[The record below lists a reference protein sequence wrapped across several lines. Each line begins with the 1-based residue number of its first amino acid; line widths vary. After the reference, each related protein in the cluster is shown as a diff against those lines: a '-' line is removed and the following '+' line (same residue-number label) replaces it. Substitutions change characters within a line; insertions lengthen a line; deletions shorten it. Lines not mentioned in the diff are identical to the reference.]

1 MIAGNTI
8 LTRFL
13 ALAILVSECLG
24 RVSGQQA
31 SSNIR
36 CSERERRALLALK
49 HELVDEH
56 GRLSSWG
63 AGKNKRE
70 CCNWTGVRCDNVTN
84 HVTRLNL
91 RGPPGF
97 KFYAPIA
104 PLKGNI
110 SPSLLELKHLTY
122 LDLSHNDFGRSRFPE
137 LITSLN
143 KLNYLNL
150 SNTNFSKSS
159 IPPSVGNLSELV
171 YLDLSWNG
179 FHSDNLGWLSHLGSL
194 KYLNL
199 GGVFLQNATNWLQSI
214 SKLNSI
220 VELRLSNS
228 LFPNI
233 LYTSLPSINASTQ
246 LAVLDLSRNFA
257 DISYATILWFLNF
270 SHSLTFVDLS
280 FNSITGPLPNAFDN
294 QMSLVHL
301 DLSYSGLEHGIPKSF
316 GNMSS
321 LAHLSLLGNGL
332 TAQLSGLMNN
342 LSGLAEE
349 NLQYLNL
356 RYNSLSGSIP
366 DFSRFFKLKQLLLTR
381 NKING
386 SIPKGYLSIPLLID
400 LDLSFNNITGT
411 IPDLGFSPF
420 LKTLYLNKNMFN
432 GALTESIGGLSEADA
447 LFLGSNNLEGV
458 VTESHLFNLSRLKVL
473 DLSFNS
479 LLVVNCSPHWIPPFQ
494 LRSISLSQCKI
505 GPQFPHWLQ
514 SQTNLSFLDISF
526 SRIADTIP
534 QWFGNLVSKRI
545 NLNASNNQIHGI
557 FPSISSS
564 TSTLPK
570 ENEIGT
576 ILDLSEN
583 KITGQA
589 TFLCHNQGW
598 VLIDLSNNLFS
609 GRLPDCFANST
620 SLQFLNVANN
630 LFFGKI
636 PSSFGSLHVL
646 SLLNLRNNSFSG
658 GIPTSMRNCTNLE
671 MVDLGENRLT
681 GNIPTWL
688 GDNLSLPI
696 VLSLRFNEFHGT
708 IPSSMCN
715 LQRIQVLDLSS
726 NKISGVIPKC
736 LNSFIAMTEVSK
748 PTRMIP
754 VNTLLI
760 LNLMGT
766 SYTSY
771 YSLQYGAYFMWKG
784 KEVTYVNRQIFIG
797 LVDLSNNVLIGDIPS
812 EITKLVALDQ
822 LNLSRNNLT
831 GYIPQDIGLMKS
843 LDSLDL
849 SRNQI
854 SGIIPTSLSELSFLG
869 VLDLSYNNLYGR
881 IPPQLK
887 FDESSYTGNSG
898 LCGRPVLNQSCP
910 GDDDIN
916 HQNPNFNSN
925 SNEIFG
931 QQPFRG
937 CCRLGPATTGRTA
950 AGRTFPGSCRFEPN
964 RCSAGSCPSMTS
976 RAPFP
981 HNPKLSPPM
990 TKPCTSLNPAVN
1002 QPEPL
1007 DPARP

>member
-1 MIAGNTI
+1 MITGNRI

-13 ALAILVSECLG
+13 ALAILVLECLG

-36 CSERERRALLALK
+36 CSERERQALLTLK

-63 AGKNKRE
+63 VGNNKRE
-70 CCNWTGVRCDNVTN
+70 CCNWRGVHCDNRTN

-97 KFYAPIA
+97 NMFAPSVA

-122 LDLSHNDFGRSRFPE
+122 LDLSHNDFGRSRFLE
-137 LITSLN
+137 LVGSFN
-143 KLNYLNL
+143 KLYYLNL
-150 SNTNFSKSS
+150 SNANFSKSS
-159 IPPSVGNLSELV
+159 IPPSVGNLSELI

-179 FHSDNLGWLSHLGSL
+179 FYSENLGWVSHLRSL

-214 SKLNSI
+214 CKLNSI

-228 LFPNI
+228 LFPNTPS
-233 LYTSLPSINASTQ
+233 TSLPSVNASTQ

-257 DISYATILWFLNF
+257 DISYSTILWFLNF
-270 SHSLTFVDLS
+270 SHSLSFVDLS
-280 FNSITGPLPNAFDN
+280 FNAITDPLPNAFDN

-301 DLSYSGLEHGIPKSF
+301 DLSYNGLEHGIPESF

-321 LAHLSLLGNGL
+321 LAHLNLIGNGL

-342 LSGLAEE
+342 LSGPLEE
-349 NLQYLNL
+349 SLQYLDL
-356 RYNSLSGSIP
+356 SYNTISGSIP
-366 DFSRFFKLKQLLLTR
+366 DFSRFFNLNQLSVKGNKL
-381 NKING
+381 NG
-386 SIPKGYLSIPLLID
+386 SIAKGYLNIPLLTD

-411 IPDLGFSPF
+411 IPDLRFSPF
-420 LKTLYLNKNMFN
+420 LKTLHLDNNMFN
-432 GALTESIGGLSEADA
+432 GALKESIGGLSEADA

-479 LLVVNCSPHWIPPFQ
+479 LLAVNCSPHWIPPFQ

-505 GPQFPHWLQ
+505 GPQFPQWLQ
-514 SQTNLSFLDISF
+514 SQTNLEFLDISF
-526 SRIADTIP
+526 SHIADTIP
-534 QWFGNLVSKRI
+534 QWFGNLVSTPI
-545 NLNASNNQIHGI
+545 YLINASNNQIHGI

-564 TSTLPK
+564 TSILRK
-570 ENEIGT
+570 ENNIGT

-598 VLIDLSNNLFS
+598 VLIDLSNNRFS
-609 GRLPDCFANST
+609 GRLPNCFINST
-620 SLQFLNVANN
+620 SLRFLNLANN

-671 MVDLGENRLT
+671 MIDLGENRLT

-688 GDNLSLPI
+688 GDNTSSLI

-726 NKISGVIPKC
+726 NKISGHIPKC
-736 LNSFIAMTEVSK
+736 LNNLTAMTKVTK
-748 PTRMIP
+748 PMLMIP
-754 VNTLLI
+754 SNKLLI
-760 LNLMGT
+760 SNLIGT
-766 SYTSY
+766 TSTLY
-771 YSLQYGAYFMWKG
+771 YSLQYGVYFMWKG
-784 KEVTYVNRQIFIG
+784 EEVNYINRQTFVV
-797 LVDLSNNVLIGDIPS
+797 LLDLSNNVLIGDIPS
-812 EITKLVALDQ
+812 EITKLVVLDQ

-831 GYIPQDIGLMKS
+831 GFIPQHIGLVKS

-849 SRNQI
+849 SRNHL
-854 SGIIPTSLSELSFLG
+854 SGVIPTSLSELSFLG
-869 VLDLSYNNLYGR
+869 VLNLSYNNLYGR

-887 FDESSYTGNSG
+887 FDESSYAGNSE

-910 GDDDIN
+910 GDDYIN
-916 HQNPNFNSN
+916 NQDPNFNST
-925 SNEIFG
+925 SNEMNYKKDEFISAGFFISMGLGFIIGFWGIFG
-931 QQPFRG
+931 AVLLNNSTRFTHLKWLNNIEEFICLRVELIKA
-937 CCRLGPATTGRTA
+937 RLR
-950 AGRTFPGSCRFEPN
+950 RRFQN
-964 RCSAGSCPSMTS
+964 
-976 RAPFP
+976 
-981 HNPKLSPPM
+981 
-990 TKPCTSLNPAVN
+990 
-1002 QPEPL
+1002 
-1007 DPARP
+1007 